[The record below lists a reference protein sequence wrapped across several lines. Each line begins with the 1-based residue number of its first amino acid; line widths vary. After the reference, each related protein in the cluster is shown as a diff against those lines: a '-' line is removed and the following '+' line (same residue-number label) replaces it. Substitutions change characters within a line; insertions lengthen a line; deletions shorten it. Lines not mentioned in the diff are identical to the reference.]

1 MVPEKARKRRAKE
14 MEVHPVA
21 LTIVEACR
29 LVAAEFPLGAREQ
42 VVQSA
47 LEAELQ
53 LARLTVRREVP
64 VPIIYRDMPLGHDAR
79 GREDLVVIDGD
90 AYFILE
96 LKQGAR
102 LAPKDFQ
109 QLYRY
114 MIQRTRERRHV
125 HGMLVLFGETHT
137 EVWYAR
143 AGETIER
150 VMLLSSECAATPVVT
165 HQEYTVTARP

>member
-1 MVPEKARKRRAKE
+1 MD
-14 MEVHPVA
+14 VHPVA

-64 VPIIYRDMPLGHDAR
+64 VPILYRDMPLGHDAR

-90 AYFILE
+90 AYVILE
-96 LKQGAR
+96 LKQGKR
-102 LAPKDFQ
+102 LEPKDFQ

-114 MIQRTRERRHV
+114 MTTRAREGRQV

-143 AGETIER
+143 IAETIER
-150 VMLLSSECAATPVVT
+150 VLLFTCECAATPVVT
-165 HQEYTVTARP
+165 HQEYTVAAASAQAQARPCS